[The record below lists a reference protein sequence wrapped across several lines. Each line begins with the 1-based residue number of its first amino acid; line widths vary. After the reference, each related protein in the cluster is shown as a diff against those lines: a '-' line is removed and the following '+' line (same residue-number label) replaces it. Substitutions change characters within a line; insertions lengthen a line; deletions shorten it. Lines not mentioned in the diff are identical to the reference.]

1 MLINSIMP
9 YIDLVMAFTMPKVF
23 QILDGND
30 KTRTKKTSMAAYK
43 KLWGGSDYFIHFK
56 YS

>member
-1 MLINSIMP
+1 MP